1 MGIFSQYPAL
11 EGLQEDLD
19 DELMQMLAEADRHVA
34 SRQNGSQAI
43 PGSPP
48 ISPALPASALPTVVI
63 VSPAGRE
70 TATRPAFIA
79 GNTGVACNLMLP
91 APFSRGLHPCAEGVA
106 PQDATASLGQSGG
119 VSTVA
124 KQGSQLARP
133 ISAAAA
139 PGQNPSVSSTE
150 AVPPC
155 KAATGFALPLQG
167 VELHTNSGVFAN
179 MSDED
184 DDWCDI
190 AEPPAGIAAYPTQP
204 YANLHVRPEHSVG
217 VPDAAVAAS
226 SGYESLV
233 EAPAGP
239 PGGSLPAP
247 EMPLVGSNTRYN
259 FGTDSTVT
267 QMLECPH

>member
-48 ISPALPASALPTVVI
+48 ISPALQASALPTVVI

-79 GNTGVACNLMLP
+79 GKTGVACNLILP

-106 PQDATASLGQSGG
+106 QQDATASLGQSGG
-119 VSTVA
+119 VSIGA
-124 KQGSQLARP
+124 KLESQLARP
-133 ISAAAA
+133 ISTAAA
-139 PGQNPSVSSTE
+139 PAQNRPAVSVTE
-150 AVPPC
+150 ALPSL

-167 VELHTNSGVFAN
+167 AELHTNSGVFAN

-204 YANLHVRPEHSVG
+204 YANLHVRPEQSVG
-217 VPDAAVAAS
+217 VSDTAVAAAS
-226 SGYESLV
+226 RFDSLA

-239 PGGSLPAP
+239 RGGSLPAP
-247 EMPLVGSNTRYN
+247 EMPLVGSSTR
-259 FGTDSTVT
+259 
-267 QMLECPH
+267 